1 MQKEYQNEEQCF
13 LFVFYEIYQILHSE
27 GISSGTKYQIRKFR

>member
-1 MQKEYQNEEQCF
+1 MLIFMKF
-13 LFVFYEIYQILHSE
+13 IKFGTAVDIASE